1 MERKVTKL
9 EECHVQ
15 VDVVVDEQVWK
26 DAQQKALN
34 KLAAKVKVDGF
45 RPGKAPIAMAKKH
58 IDPAKLYDEA
68 LNIVLPIAYSE
79 VLEQEK
85 LEPYAQP
92 KVDVLKLSENQLEVR
107 FVIITEPEVTL
118 GQYKGLK
125 VGKEKV
131 EVTDEDVEQE
141 VNRLREQNASLVLKE
156 GEAALGD
163 TLVFDFVGSVDGA
176 EFEGGSAQ
184 NYSLELGSG
193 QFIPGFEDQLVGT
206 KAGEHKDVNVTFP
219 EQYGAPNL
227 AGKAAVFACD
237 VHEVKEKKLPELDD
251 EFVKDLNIKGVETVE
266 ALKENK
272 KNELQ
277 LNKTNQAKT
286 QYLNKLYD
294 EIAKGSK
301 ISIAQEMIDGDA
313 NRNKQDMVNRMKQSG
328 LTLEQYLGYV
338 GQKEEDFDAKLKED
352 SRRNITNYFILES
365 VGIAE
370 KIEVTDEDVE
380 FEIAKIASEN
390 DTTVE
395 EIKKILE
402 TRKQTVQ
409 FRNNIRLTRIEDF
422 LYENN
427 D

>member
-1 MERKVTKL
+1 MEETKVN
-9 EECHVQ
+9 Q
-15 VDVVVDEQVWK
+15 VGDGLVEVEVVVKEATWK
-26 DAQQKALN
+26 EAQDKAFK
-34 KLAAKVKVDGF
+34 KLAANVTVPGF
-45 RPGKAPIAMAKKH
+45 RKGKAPENMIKGK
-58 IDPAKLYDEA
+58 IDQVKVMDEA
-68 LNIVLPIAYSE
+68 INSLLPVLYRDI
-79 VLEQEK
+79 LK
-85 LEPYAQP
+85 NNDIKPYNQP
-92 KVDVLKLSENQLEVR
+92 KVDVTKLSDKELTVK
-107 FVIITEPEVTL
+107 FIITTLPKLTL
-118 GQYKGLK
+118 GDYKGLK
-125 VGKEKV
+125 IGKG
-131 EVTDEDVEQE
+131 EVTVTDKDVDAAIDA
-141 VNRLREQNASLVLKE
+141 LRVKNATIAVKD
-156 GEAALGD
+156 GAAAKGD
-163 TLVFDFVGSVDGA
+163 TVVMDFVGTVDGVA
-176 EFEGGSAQ
+176 FEGGTAQ
-184 NYSLELGSG
+184 NYELELGSG
-193 QFIPGFEDQLVGT
+193 SFIPGFEDQLIGA
-206 KAGEHKDVNVTFP
+206 KAEEHRDVKVKFP
-219 EQYGAPNL
+219 EQYTPEL
-227 AGKAAVFACD
+227 AGKDAVFACD
-237 VHEVKEKKLPELDD
+237 VHEVKEKKLPELND
-251 EFVKDLNIKGVETVE
+251 EFIKDLNMPGVENLE

-272 KNELQ
+272 KAELLANKENE
-277 LNKTNQAKT
+277 AKRD
-286 QYLNKLYD
+286 YLAKLY
-294 EIAKGSK
+294 EAIAKDSK
-301 ISIAQEMIDGDA
+301 IEIPSEMIDGDA